1 MAETDVLDEVVATSP
16 EGLREQALRRPITE
30 AELGREVERLRSQ
43 HGH

>member
-30 AELGREVERLRSQ
+30 AELGELERLRSQ
-43 HGH
+43 QGH